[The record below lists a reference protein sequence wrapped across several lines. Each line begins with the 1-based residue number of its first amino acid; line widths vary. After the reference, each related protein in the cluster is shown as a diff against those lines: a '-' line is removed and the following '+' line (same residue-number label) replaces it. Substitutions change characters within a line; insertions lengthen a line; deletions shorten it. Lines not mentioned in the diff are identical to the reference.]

1 MGIDTKEETT
11 EPEPKKVNKKAYV
24 IKEIITYVLI
34 IIMSVLAIKGIN
46 YLGIS
51 SVNVNGVSM
60 APTLQNGDKVLLS
73 NVLYVPEIG
82 DIIVFEAKGKNQL
95 YVKRI
100 IATGGQTVK
109 IDTDNSHIYVDDK
122 LLVDEFSQV
131 PMTTEVTIETPVV
144 VPENSY
150 FVLGDNRNDSQDS
163 RLETVGMVPRDSI
176 KGSVKFRVWP
186 IEKIGNVK

>member
-1 MGIDTKEETT
+1 MGIDTQEETT